1 MTHRKRHTQFN
12 KLITL
17 KLRKVKKLKQILIA
31 IFVLTFITA
40 CDKDENDPKETLEKA
55 TISAKWNISNSSD
68 YDSFEFNES
77 GNYIVVKNTT
87 TKSTNDQIILFG
99 TYKIIDNKTI
109 VLSDF
114 GTLIVSKIDENSIIF
129 SIKLTSNPNDEII
142 INASKQEEMESSTRT
157 DLLCKTWEMVTFN
170 GESVVGTDMELT
182 VLFSKAG
189 TYFVSYANPE
199 DENDGGL
206 AQWKWSNDA
215 ETQLLFSWEEV
226 PVWDDKDYVEI
237 PELTSTKLKIIE
249 DEDTYILQPVSTK
262 KSALIKSSKNLSKR
276 LIKSGFFNK

>member
-1 MTHRKRHTQFN
+1 MKT
-12 KLITL
+12 
-17 KLRKVKKLKQILIA
+17 LKQILVA
-31 IFVLTFITA
+31 ILVLA
-40 CDKDENDPKETLEKA
+40 SVYSCKKDEQKDPLSKE
-55 TISAKWNISNSSD
+55 TISAKWVVSNSGD

-87 TKSTNDQIILFG
+87 TKATNDQIILFG

-114 GTLIVSKIDENSIIF
+114 GTLILSKIDENSISF
-129 SIKLTSNPNDEII
+129 SIKLTSNPGNEII
-142 INASKQEEMESSTRT
+142 INASKQVESVSSART
-157 DLLCKTWEMVTFN
+157 DLLCRTWEMVTYN
-170 GESVVGTDMELT
+170 GESVIGTDMELT

-206 AQWKWSNDA
+206 AQWKWKNEA
-215 ETQLLFSWEEV
+215 ETQLIYSWAEI
-226 PVWDDKDYVEI
+226 PVWEDENYIEI
-237 PELTSTKLKIIE
+237 PELTSTKLKIIAG
-249 DEDTYILQPVSTK
+249 DETYILQPFSNA
-262 KSALIKSSKNLSKR
+262 KSAMIKSSVNISNR

>member
-1 MTHRKRHTQFN
+1 MRNYNTQFN

-17 KLRKVKKLKQILIA
+17 KIKKMKNLKQILVA
-31 IFVLTFITA
+31 IFALTFIVA
-40 CDKDENDPKETLEKA
+40 CNKDDIDPKENLEKA
-55 TISAKWNISNSSD
+55 KISAKWIVSNSSD

-99 TYKIIDNKTI
+99 TYEIIDNKTI

-114 GTLIVSKIDENSIIF
+114 GTLTISKIDENSISF
-129 SIKLTSNPNDEII
+129 SIKLTSNPNNEIT
-142 INASKQEEMESSTRT
+142 INASKQAEMESTTKT
-157 DLLCKTWEMVTFN
+157 DLLCRTWEMVTVN
-170 GESVVGTDMELT
+170 GESIVGTDMELT

-206 AQWKWSNDA
+206 AQWKWKDDA
-215 ETQLLFSWEEV
+215 ETQFLYSWDEV
-226 PVWDDKDYVEI
+226 PVWEDEDYVEI

-249 DEDTYILQPVSTK
+249 DEDTYILQPVSTT
-262 KSALIKSSKNLSKR
+262 KSAIVKSSKDLSNR
-276 LIKSGFFNK
+276 HIKSGFFNK

>member
-1 MTHRKRHTQFN
+1 MKN
-12 KLITL
+12 
-17 KLRKVKKLKQILIA
+17 LKQILVA
-31 IFVLTFITA
+31 IFALTFIVA
-40 CDKDENDPKETLEKA
+40 CNKDDIDPKENLEKA
-55 TISAKWNISNSSD
+55 KISAKWIVSNSSD

-99 TYKIIDNKTI
+99 TYEIIDNKTI

-114 GTLIVSKIDENSIIF
+114 GTLTISKIDENSISF
-129 SIKLTSNPNDEII
+129 SIKLTSNPNNEIT
-142 INASKQEEMESSTRT
+142 INASKQAEMESTTKT
-157 DLLCKTWEMVTFN
+157 DLLCRTWEMVTVN
-170 GESVVGTDMELT
+170 GESIVGTDMELT

-206 AQWKWSNDA
+206 AQWKWKDDA
-215 ETQLLFSWEEV
+215 ETQFLYSWDEV
-226 PVWDDKDYVEI
+226 PVWEDEDYVEI

-249 DEDTYILQPVSTK
+249 DEDTYILQPVSTT
-262 KSALIKSSKNLSKR
+262 KSAIVKSSKDLSNR
-276 LIKSGFFNK
+276 HIKSGFFNK